1 MKFNNLDVGF
11 QTPILKNLNGAPE
24 NGITFLIGPN
34 GSGKTTLL
42 KTLSEIIE
50 PLSGSIEL
58 DSHSIFLNTE
68 PQIQDGITGNDLL
81 DLYQTKNSKW
91 DTKNLLEYFETKNL
105 LTTPIEKLSSGERQR
120 ILLCAVLLNKSK
132 WALMDEPL
140 NHLDWNYSLKLKNI
154 IIEQSKLGRNF
165 LISNHDL
172 NWALSF
178 SDNNIETQ
186 TWVLH
191 NQAIFFKGSTE
202 TVMND
207 IKLQS
212 VFKIKIEV
220 INSKKKLI
228 SFSEL

>member
-1 MKFNNLDVGF
+1 
-11 QTPILKNLNGAPE
+11 
-24 NGITFLIGPN
+24 
-34 GSGKTTLL
+34 
-42 KTLSEIIE
+42 
-50 PLSGSIEL
+50 
-58 DSHSIFLNTE
+58 
-68 PQIQDGITGNDLL
+68 
-81 DLYQTKNSKW
+81 
-91 DTKNLLEYFETKNL
+91 
-105 LTTPIEKLSSGERQR
+105 GERQR

-202 TVMND
+202 TVIND